1 MPPQPPCRRDSA
13 GEPIAI
19 ELIAV
24 LQDNYVF
31 VLRCGSRAVVVDPAV
46 AEPVRRWLDARGLQ
60 LEAVLQTHHHADH
73 IGGTPALLRHWPEAA
88 VIAAAADRA
97 RIPFQTLGVADG
109 DRLEL
114 LGRRVEV
121 LAVPG
126 HTAHHLAFHLP
137 GDDGVAGDL
146 FCGDTLFAGGCG
158 RLFEGTPEQM
168 HRSLARLAG
177 LPETTRVWCAHE
189 YTATNLAWAATQAP
203 HDRAIAE
210 RLAAVRQRRAAG
222 LPTIPSGI
230 GLEKA
235 TNLFLR
241 AGNAAELARLRQ
253 SRNLWQG

>member
-1 MPPQPPCRRDSA
+1 
-13 GEPIAI
+13 
-19 ELIAV
+19 V
-24 LQDNYVF
+24 
-31 VLRCGSRAVVVDPAV
+31 
-46 AEPVRRWLDARGLQ
+46 
-60 LEAVLQTHHHADH
+60 AVLQTHHHHDH
-73 IGGTPALLRHWPEAA
+73 IGGTAELVARWPRAQ
-88 VIAAAADRA
+88 VVAAAADRQ
-97 RIPFQTLGVADG
+97 RIPLQTVGVADG
-109 DRLEL
+109 DCLAL
-114 LGRRVEV
+114 LDQRVQV
-121 LAVPG
+121 LGVPG
-126 HTAHHLAFHLP
+126 HTAAHI
-137 GDDGVAGDL
+137 AGDL

-241 AGNAAELARLRQ
+241 AGDAAELARLRQ